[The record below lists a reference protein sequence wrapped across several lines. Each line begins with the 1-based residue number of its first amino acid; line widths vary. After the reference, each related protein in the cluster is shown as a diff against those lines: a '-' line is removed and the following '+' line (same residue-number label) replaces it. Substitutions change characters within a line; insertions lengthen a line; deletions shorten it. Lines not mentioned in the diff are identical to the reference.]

1 MEKGLEVFYCY
12 CIPRGCG
19 VSSWGTSVIG
29 KEARVPLGVSAIGLQ
44 IGGRKVS
51 KVQVDDQSLKAKEYL
66 GLRCWKVR
74 RVTLSTD
81 RGLVGLSAVQVEV
94 WFSVDQDSFVDPQR
108 YRHLQRQRHQQR
120 QRQRRRGSLR
130 LYRSTVW

>member
-12 CIPRGCG
+12 CITRGCG

-81 RGLVGLSAVQVEV
+81 RGLVVLSAVQ
-94 WFSVDQDSFVDPQR
+94 WRFGFLGTRILRIYGFGDSFVDSQR
-108 YRHLQRQRHQQR
+108 
-120 QRQRRRGSLR
+120 
-130 LYRSTVW
+130 